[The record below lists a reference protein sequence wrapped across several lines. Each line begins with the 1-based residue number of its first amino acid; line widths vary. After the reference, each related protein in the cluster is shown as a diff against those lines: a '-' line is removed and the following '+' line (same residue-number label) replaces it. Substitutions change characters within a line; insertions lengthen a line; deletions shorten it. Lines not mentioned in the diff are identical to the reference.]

1 MFTAQC
7 IPFSSALSK
16 INLLAVA
23 QCVIKSPELRDVHE
37 WPLVWAVDIFSR
49 ISDGEDDIAAV
60 TTDTEQTDVLLKVKF
75 VGLTFL
81 YI

>member
-1 MFTAQC
+1 M
-7 IPFSSALSK
+7 
-16 INLLAVA
+16 A
-23 QCVIKSPELRDVHE
+23 QCVVESPELRDVHE

-49 ISDGEDDIAAV
+49 ISDGEDDIAAI

-75 VGLTFL
+75 LGLTFL

>member
-1 MFTAQC
+1 M
-7 IPFSSALSK
+7 
-16 INLLAVA
+16 A
-23 QCVIKSPELRDVHE
+23 QCVVESPELRDVHE

-60 TTDTEQTDVLLKVKF
+60 TTDTEQTDVLLKFKF